1 MVYCTKCGTKNEENA
16 LVCVKCGTR
25 LYKTPPSFEKR
36 IEEAVEGAVGEAAPE
51 ECFGIPHG
59 GAVVGLVIGLII
71 IIVGLGLLFKVEVWP
86 AIVIIFGIVVL
97 VGAIYGLRR
106 RY

>member
-1 MVYCTKCGTKNEENA
+1 MVYCTKCGTKNEEDA

-25 LYKTPPSFEKR
+25 LHKAPPSFEKR
-36 IEEAVEGAVGEAAPE
+36 IEEAVEGAAPE

-71 IIVGLGLLFKVEVWP
+71 ILVGLGLLFKVEVWP

-97 VGAIYGLRR
+97 VGAFYGLRR